1 MHGIDRE
8 RGKKFRFRH
17 GNNAKQE
24 THRVPLLLLV
34 GNPNVGK
41 STVFNQL
48 SHKYSITANYLFTT
62 LETNSDFIKINNRT
76 YEIIDSPGI
85 YGLNHPSEEGL
96 VTRDLLFSQREKI
109 VIQVIEA
116 AKLEQ
121 SLQLTIQLL
130 ELQVPLI
137 IVLNMSDELVKHG
150 IRINSRALAE
160 QLNVP
165 VVETVATEGKGL
177 NVLLRNVEKAH
188 ANVDN
193 MNFPWIM
200 KQFIEEAKQFLPAHH
215 FVPDAIFSL
224 LALND
229 DYALSWLKK
238 HLGGKYAK
246 ALSNFKQE
254 FEERHTVNLSII
266 LLNARQV
273 WAQKIIGHVLTQ
285 REEITKFGF
294 QEFGMLSRHPVY
306 GWFVLAIIITLT
318 YLIVGKF
325 GATFLVVQLENK
337 IFLPLVGFLSSL
349 PMPPFLERFLIGDYG
364 LITIGLLN
372 AIGTVLPII
381 SLFFLVLNF
390 LEDTGYLTNL
400 IILTSRVFKKIG
412 LTGKSILPIV
422 LGFGCKTMATLST
435 KILETKKEKYISIF
449 LIGLAIPCSSQLS
462 INLAILSREPILA
475 FLIVLTLLFLIE
487 IIAGL
492 ILNKIIPQDKE
503 SDFIIEIPPIR
514 IPDAKL
520 TLKKTWHRTVWFLEE
535 AVPLFL
541 FGALVLFI
549 LDETNTLVLVEK
561 ALSPIVVTWL
571 HLPANFA
578 EAMVMSLARSEA
590 GAVIV
595 MDFAVGGALNT
606 RQVIT
611 AVIVLT
617 LFIPCISNVFAI
629 IKELKLK
636 AALIMITIITIA
648 SLAIGGIVANA
659 LIFLHY
665 GG

>member
-1 MHGIDRE
+1 
-8 RGKKFRFRH
+8 
-17 GNNAKQE
+17 
-24 THRVPLLLLV
+24 
-34 GNPNVGK
+34 
-41 STVFNQL
+41 
-48 SHKYSITANYLFTT
+48 
-62 LETNSDFIKINNRT
+62 
-76 YEIIDSPGI
+76 
-85 YGLNHPSEEGL
+85 
-96 VTRDLLFSQREKI
+96 
-109 VIQVIEA
+109 
-116 AKLEQ
+116 
-121 SLQLTIQLL
+121 
-130 ELQVPLI
+130 
-137 IVLNMSDELVKHG
+137 
-150 IRINSRALAE
+150 
-160 QLNVP
+160 
-165 VVETVATEGKGL
+165 
-177 NVLLRNVEKAH
+177 
-188 ANVDN
+188 
-193 MNFPWIM
+193 MNFPWII
-200 KQFIEEAKQFLPAHH
+200 KQFIKEAKQLLPPHH
-215 FVPDAIFSL
+215 FIPDAIFSL
-224 LALND
+224 LAFND
-229 DYALSWLKK
+229 NYALFWLKK
-238 HLGGKYAK
+238 HVGGKYAK
-246 ALSNFKQE
+246 RLAEFKQE

-273 WAQKIIGHVLTQ
+273 WAQKIIDHVLTQ
-285 REEITKFGF
+285 REEITKFGI

-306 GWFVLAIIITLT
+306 GWFILAVIIMLT

-325 GATFLVVQLENK
+325 GATFLVVQLENR
-337 IFLPLVGFLSSL
+337 IFLPLIGFLSSF

-364 LITIGLLN
+364 LLTIGLLN

-381 SLFFLVLNF
+381 SLFFLVLNL

-462 INLAILSREPILA
+462 INLAILSREPFLA
-475 FLIVLTLLFLIE
+475 FLIVLSILFLIE

-514 IPDAKL
+514 IPDVKL

-541 FGALVLFI
+541 FGAFVLFI
-549 LDETNTLVLVEK
+549 LDETNTLVLVER

-571 HLPANFA
+571 NLPADFA

-595 MDFAVGGALNT
+595 MDFAVEGALNT

-636 AALIMITIITIA
+636 AALIMITIITIT
-648 SLAIGGIVANA
+648 SLAIGGIVAKA
-659 LIFLHY
+659 LILLQY